1 MITMLS
7 PEYVKKAAE
16 RTERIKGDISF
27 ARFMGITEDQIKE
40 STINYGPIL
49 FSVGKRVSLVPF

>member
-16 RTERIKGDISF
+16 RTERIKEAIAFGRD
-27 ARFMGITEDQIKE
+27 AGMGEDQITVSGNFRFGKE
-40 STINYGPIL
+40 IPLG
-49 FSVGKRVSLVPF
+49 